1 MCGIVGAVAERD
13 IIPILLEGLRRLE
26 YRGYDSAGI
35 AAISDGKL
43 LRRRRLGKVEA
54 LESALQTAPV
64 EALLGIA
71 HTRWATHGVPSEANA
86 HPHMSGDDLAIVH
99 NGIIENHEALRAELT
114 DQGYKF
120 ETETDTEVIAHRIH
134 HYLRKDGDLMTAV
147 RATVADLEGAY
158 ALVVISQ
165 NNPDRLIL
173 ARRAMPVVVGL
184 GKGENFVASD
194 VAALIAVTRDFIFL
208 EEGDIAD
215 VRKDKVTVTDET
227 GKTVDRP
234 VSKSELSAGATE
246 KDGYSH
252 YMLKEIYEQPRAV
265 A

>member
-43 LRRRRLGKVEA
+43 QRRRRLGKVEA

-114 DQGYKF
+114 DQGYEF

-134 HYLRKDGDLMTAV
+134 HTA
-147 RATVADLEGAY
+147 
-158 ALVVISQ
+158 
-165 NNPDRLIL
+165 
-173 ARRAMPVVVGL
+173 
-184 GKGENFVASD
+184 K
-194 VAALIAVTRDFIFL
+194 
-208 EEGDIAD
+208 
-215 VRKDKVTVTDET
+215 
-227 GKTVDRP
+227 
-234 VSKSELSAGATE
+234 
-246 KDGYSH
+246 
-252 YMLKEIYEQPRAV
+252 
-265 A
+265 